1 MKDKFIYL
9 CGERYDFDIV
19 IEKCSIDCYFH
30 VRAICRDSKRTSCI
44 NNLNP
49 MLSLFSPDCYESEDD
64 YCALLDDP
72 DHRDSS
78 WVISKGEAKKLAKI
92 AEKALRDSS
101 FLRYLEDKLDEDR
114 LEGEWKNIY
123 DNGELIECSA
133 E

>member
-1 MKDKFIYL
+1 MKDNLIYL

-19 IEKCSIDCYFH
+19 IEKCRIDCYFH

-49 MLSLFSPDCYESEDD
+49 MLLLFLPDCYESEED
-64 YCALLDDP
+64 YYNLLDDS
-72 DHRDSS
+72 DHYDSS
-78 WVISKGEAKKLAKI
+78 WVISKGEVKKLAKI
-92 AEKALRDSS
+92 VEKALKDSF

-114 LEGEWKNIY
+114 LEGEWENIY
-123 DNGELIECSA
+123 DSGELIECPT